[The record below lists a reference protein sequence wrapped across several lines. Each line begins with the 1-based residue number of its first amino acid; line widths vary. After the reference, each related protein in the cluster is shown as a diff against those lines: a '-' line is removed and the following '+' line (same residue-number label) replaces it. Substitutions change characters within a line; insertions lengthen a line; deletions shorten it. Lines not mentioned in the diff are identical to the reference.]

1 MLEQTKAGD
10 LGDGRVEQHVRL
22 GSLDDVAHADHV
34 LHVIDDPLEPLEV
47 CIRDALRGAREDL
60 LLDDRADPVIPV
72 DLVVPDPK
80 DRGAPPVLEADQS
93 LVSQMAKGFPH
104 GRPTHAES
112 LGHVGFREVGAGLE
126 LAGQQRGAQFVKDSG
141 LDRFEPCGDGTNRRE
156 CLLHATCLSLHDV
169 SRMDVPIIVDKRGS
183 LYTIATTP
191 SAGNTEEGTHVTD
204 RITDLK
210 LSRRRLLQVGATTA
224 GAAFIA
230 ACSPSTASPSGAP
243 ASPGASAPGLSFS
256 GRKISVITH
265 SGHDLYLPTT
275 VIPAFE
281 KATGATVEYIPIPP
295 GDLNTRWT
303 TMAAAQDG
311 SIDVLYG
318 SAAQAA
324 TFAGTGIYEDLTE
337 SAKDIIDGMIPAT
350 RQASTWDSKVWFLAM
365 DSVEWIFLY
374 NTEMY
379 EQAGLD
385 PNTGPATFD
394 EYIEMSKKLTV
405 GDRYGTHMPINW
417 FTYTLLY
424 NSTGAEVLSE
434 DVRTLN
440 ADTAESKLVMAKMK
454 ELVDSKAINPA
465 SYSPDVTFD
474 AGEGFR
480 TETIAHYI
488 GATTHYPRS
497 QNPDLATTIGKVKMT
512 LVPGLKNRSGSST
525 GNEGF
530 GVNAFSKNKD
540 VALEFAR
547 FLHNDDMQKYVALE
561 WGRGPGQQRYV
572 DDPALLAPDLAEK
585 YPHITVL
592 LEQVKHP
599 ARRYQAPFYFDL
611 DKVFTENLL
620 KLVTG
625 QQSVD
630 ETAST
635 CQKLGQEIVDKFW
648 ASA

>member
-1 MLEQTKAGD
+1 
-10 LGDGRVEQHVRL
+10 
-22 GSLDDVAHADHV
+22 
-34 LHVIDDPLEPLEV
+34 
-47 CIRDALRGAREDL
+47 
-60 LLDDRADPVIPV
+60 
-72 DLVVPDPK
+72 
-80 DRGAPPVLEADQS
+80 
-93 LVSQMAKGFPH
+93 
-104 GRPTHAES
+104 
-112 LGHVGFREVGAGLE
+112 
-126 LAGQQRGAQFVKDSG
+126 
-141 LDRFEPCGDGTNRRE
+141 
-156 CLLHATCLSLHDV
+156 
-169 SRMDVPIIVDKRGS
+169 
-183 LYTIATTP
+183 
-191 SAGNTEEGTHVTD
+191 
-204 RITDLK
+204 
-210 LSRRRLLQVGATTA
+210 
-224 GAAFIA
+224 
-230 ACSPSTASPSGAP
+230 
-243 ASPGASAPGLSFS
+243 
-256 GRKISVITH
+256 
-265 SGHDLYLPTT
+265 
-275 VIPAFE
+275 
-281 KATGATVEYIPIPP
+281 
-295 GDLNTRWT
+295 
-303 TMAAAQDG
+303 
-311 SIDVLYG
+311 
-318 SAAQAA
+318 
-324 TFAGTGIYEDLTE
+324 
-337 SAKDIIDGMIPAT
+337 
-350 RQASTWDSKVWFLAM
+350 
-365 DSVEWIFLY
+365 
-374 NTEMY
+374 
-379 EQAGLD
+379 
-385 PNTGPATFD
+385 
-394 EYIEMSKKLTV
+394 
-405 GDRYGTHMPINW
+405 
-417 FTYTLLY
+417 
-424 NSTGAEVLSE
+424 
-434 DVRTLN
+434 
-440 ADTAESKLVMAKMK
+440 MK

-547 FLHNDDMQKYVALE
+547 FLHTDDMQKYVALE